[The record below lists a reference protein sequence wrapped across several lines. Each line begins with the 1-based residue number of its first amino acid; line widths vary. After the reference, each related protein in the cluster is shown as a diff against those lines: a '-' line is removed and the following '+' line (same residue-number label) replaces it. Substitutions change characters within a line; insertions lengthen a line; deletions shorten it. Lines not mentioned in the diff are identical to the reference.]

1 MSRHCR
7 KEPDTNRKGITI
19 ETGKWPADIDEDGK
33 RYAEVIIQSNEKSL
47 IIRRISFTL
56 EGKFLIAS
64 PMHTEKT
71 FIHVPIWQNSHMPQ
85 KLPVNRYSLSM

>member
-1 MSRHCR
+1 M
-7 KEPDTNRKGITI
+7 I

-64 PMHTEKT
+64 PMHTEEDFYPHTDLAEQPHAPK
-71 FIHVPIWQNSHMPQ
+71 SS
-85 KLPVNRYSLSM
+85 PVNRYSCQCNVKAS

>member
-1 MSRHCR
+1 MSRHCG

-47 IIRRISFTL
+47 IIRGFLSL
-56 EGKFLIAS
+56 WKGKFLITS

-85 KLPVNRYSLSM
+85 KFP